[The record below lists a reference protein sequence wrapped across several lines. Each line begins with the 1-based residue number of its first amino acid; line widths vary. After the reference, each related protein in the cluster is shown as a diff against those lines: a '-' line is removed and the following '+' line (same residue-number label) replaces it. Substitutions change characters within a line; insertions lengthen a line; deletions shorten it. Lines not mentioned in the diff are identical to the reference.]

1 MRVLVVDDDKLVAMS
16 LKTILEAGGKISVP
30 QMGYDGSEAI
40 TLYEKEK
47 PDVLLMD
54 VRMQGVSGLEAAEEI
69 LKRHEDAK
77 ILFAYD
83 FFGR

>member
-16 LKTILEAGGKISVP
+16 LKTILEAEGKIAVP

-47 PDVLLMD
+47 PDWC
-54 VRMQGVSGLEAAEEI
+54 
-69 LKRHEDAK
+69 
-77 ILFAYD
+77 
-83 FFGR
+83 

>member
-16 LKTILEAGGKISVP
+16 LKTILEAEGKIAVP

-54 VRMQGVSGLEAAEEI
+54 IRMQGVSGLEAG
-69 LKRHEDAK
+69 KRS
-77 ILFAYD
+77 
-83 FFGR
+83 

>member
-40 TLYEKEK
+40 TLYEKK
-47 PDVLLMD
+47 N
-54 VRMQGVSGLEAAEEI
+54 RMCFLWISGCRA
-69 LKRHEDAK
+69 
-77 ILFAYD
+77 
-83 FFGR
+83 